1 MNQFV
6 GQHLGEAEQTWK
18 SDFLTEKQKRQD
30 SVTKGESKKNCCKI
44 LAEPNNLKMTA
55 CDLCDRQEAIF
66 KCSKCGKVTLNPGEI
81 NF

>member
-18 SDFLTEKQKRQD
+18 SDFLTEKQKGQD
-30 SVTKGESKKNCCKI
+30 SMTKGDSKKNYCKI
-44 LAEPNNLKMTA
+44 LAEFKNFKMTA
-55 CDLCDRQEAIF
+55 CDLCDRQEAIL
-66 KCSKCGKVTLNPGEI
+66 KSSKCGKVILNPGEI